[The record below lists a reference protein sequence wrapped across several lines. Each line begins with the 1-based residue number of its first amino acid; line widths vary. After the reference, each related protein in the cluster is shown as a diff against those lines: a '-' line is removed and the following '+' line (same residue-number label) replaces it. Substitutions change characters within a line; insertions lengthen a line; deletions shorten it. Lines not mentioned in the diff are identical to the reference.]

1 MKKLSIA
8 TFIATV
14 LILATAHSAFATSP
28 SPNQDSDTA
37 TIQALTNYESEPNDN
52 YESADTAVLYEWDNG
67 TNYGYIS
74 SMGDLDFWH
83 LPTNNASSYNISLYS
98 PDSYFNYN
106 FAVYE
111 KVSGQNGY
119 IEVARSYAING
130 VAGVSVPGL
139 KSDGTI
145 PNYYVMVYGNM
156 GFNILDP
163 YRLTIH
169 AVY

>member
-8 TFIATV
+8 TLLAVMIMITGAT
-14 LILATAHSAFATSP
+14 SAFASADTTVDTNEVSP
-28 SPNQDSDTA
+28 
-37 TIQALTNYESEPNDN
+37 QALMNYESEPNDS
-52 YESADTAVLYEWDNG
+52 YDTASTSVLYEWDNG
-67 TNYGYIS
+67 VNYGYIS

-83 LPTNNASSYNISLYS
+83 VLTNDASRYNITLYS

-111 KVSGQNGY
+111 KIPGQSGY
-119 IEVARSYAING
+119 TEVARSHAING
-130 VAGVSVPGL
+130 VASASVPGL

-145 PNYYVMVYGNM
+145 PNYYILVYGNN

-163 YRLTIH
+163 YRLIIDT
-169 AVY
+169 VR